1 LSVHRYRTQ
10 RFQEVAQLEIVASE
24 LSRWA
29 ATQSIEIA
37 IRASGVAAGTHRYVM
52 VADFPDEDAALA
64 MALHLDIHL
73 DVETELT
80 RLIDNLQALAER
92 SGDPF
97 GGIE

>member
-1 LSVHRYRTQ
+1 
-10 RFQEVAQLEIVASE
+10 VAELEIIAAE
-24 LSRWA
+24 LARWT
-29 ATQSIEIA
+29 ATQSIEVDIKV
-37 IRASGVAAGTHRYVM
+37 SGLTADTHRYVM
-52 VADFPDEDAALA
+52 VADYPDEESALA

-80 RLIDNLQALAER
+80 RLIEDLRALAER